1 MSKPRVRPRPRKEG
15 GRLTALPSTLPMP
28 SSEGTLLDDAS
39 RDQLAPIQELIDLLK
54 RNNLTELE
62 VERGGFRV
70 RLRHET
76 GTRPAVAASAADVIP
91 ATPHT
96 RAESAS
102 MPLPAETAGKV
113 TITSPIVG
121 TFYRSPSPD
130 ADPYVE
136 EGDLVKKGQVLC
148 IVEAMKLMN
157 EIESEVDGR
166 VVKILAEST
175 KPVEYGQPLFLVD
188 PTPTS

>member
-1 MSKPRVRPRPRKEG
+1 MSPGRRRRPRKRTTAIVLPQALADRPG
-15 GRLTALPSTLPMP
+15 DQGPPLLTGNQTKH
-28 SSEGTLLDDAS
+28 
-39 RDQLAPIQELIDLLK
+39 IQELVDLLK

-62 VERGGFRV
+62 LEREGVRIRV
-70 RLRHET
+70 RYEVSAKTVVASTTEAPIST
-76 GTRPAVAASAADVIP
+76 GLGGSP
-91 ATPHT
+91 ATGSQASPA
-96 RAESAS
+96 AEQ
-102 MPLPAETAGKV
+102 AGLV

-136 EGDLVKKGQVLC
+136 EGDFVKKGQVLC

-157 EIESEVDGR
+157 EIESEVNGR

-175 KPVEYGQPLFLVD
+175 KPVEYGQALFQVD
-188 PTPTS
+188 PKATA

>member
-1 MSKPRVRPRPRKEG
+1 LLTG
-15 GRLTALPSTLPMP
+15 G
-28 SSEGTLLDDAS
+28 
-39 RDQLAPIQELIDLLK
+39 QVKQIQDLIDLLR

-62 VERGGFRV
+62 LERQGVRIRV
-70 RLRHET
+70 RYEV
-76 GTRPAVAASAADVIP
+76 GTKHITTSVQES
-91 ATPHT
+91 TP
-96 RAESAS
+96 S
-102 MPLPAETAGKV
+102 MPQQTAHSAVSSGPSKEDVAGMV

-136 EGDLVKKGQVLC
+136 EGDMVKKGQVLC

-166 VVKILAEST
+166 IVKILAEST
-175 KPVEYGQPLFLVD
+175 KSVEYGQALFLID
-188 PTPTS
+188 PKTAS